1 MTTISDKP
9 ALRTA
14 VYGLGAVTLLAFVVY
29 AANMLL
35 GFASPERDFLVR
47 EWFYNFMTTTAAV
60 VTLAVALTRRDG
72 RLPWVLIGSGLLL
85 WALSDIYWTGFLAKL
100 ESAPFP
106 SVADGGYLAGYVFVM
121 LGVAGLARARVARM
135 RTIEW
140 FDVAIGTLSVAVL
153 GIALLLDYVLSN
165 TSGTPLEVGVALGY
179 PILDLMI
186 LAVAVAAVAL
196 TGWQPGRGL
205 ALVCA
210 GVCIVG
216 IGDAVYT
223 YQSLAGTYD
232 AAAWNNLLWPIG
244 VSVMAVASLQP
255 LPRTRMVVRPEG
267 WRAFASPAIF
277 GLVVFAFLVLSRL
290 EEQSTLLDVLTAVTL
305 AAIVGRIALTFNENR
320 RLVSL
325 LKQDP
330 LTGLGN
336 RSKLMLDL
344 QRLYDERSGAFVLT
358 ILDLDGFKAY
368 NDAFGHPAGDAV
380 LTRLGRQLSETV
392 GDEGSAYRLGGDEF
406 AVLIPGDLAASSGL
420 VTRSV
425 RALSDRGEGF
435 MIGSSAGS
443 AQLPGEA
450 RDPATA
456 IQLADLRMYEDKD
469 TRRPAPGREVE
480 DVLIRIIQ
488 QRSPV
493 LGAHGASVASLATAA
508 AKRLGMADAE
518 RTAIRRAAE
527 LHDIG
532 KIAIP
537 DSILQKPGPL
547 TPEEWEFMRQH
558 TILGERI
565 LSAAP
570 SLAALGKIVRATH
583 ERWDGAGYP
592 DGLAGE
598 EIPLAARII
607 FAADAYDAI
616 TSARP
621 YARQKTPAEAIQ
633 ELLRCAGTWF
643 DPQVVEAVV
652 EAAREVRRR
661 EPGQPVEGV
670 DQDEAG
676 DTLLKEGTSL

>member
-1 MTTISDKP
+1 VTAISDKP

-14 VYGLGAVTLLAFVVY
+14 VYALGAATLLAFVVY

-35 GFASPERDFLVR
+35 GFASPERDFLIR
-47 EWFYNFMTTTAAV
+47 EWFYNFMTGSAAV
-60 VTLAVALTRRDG
+60 VTFAVALTRREG
-72 RLPWVLIGSGLLL
+72 RLPWTLIGFGLLL
-85 WALSDIYWTGFLAKL
+85 WAVSDVYWTAFLATMD
-100 ESAPFP
+100 SPPFP
-106 SVADGGYLAGYVFVM
+106 SVPDGGYLTGYVFVM

-153 GIALLLDYVLSN
+153 GIALLLDYVLAN

-186 LAVAVAAVAL
+186 LAAAVAAVAL

-244 VSVMAVASLQP
+244 VSVMAFASLQP
-255 LPRTRMVVRPEG
+255 SPRTRMVVRPEG
-267 WRAFASPAIF
+267 WRAFASPVIF
-277 GLVVFAFLVLSRL
+277 SLVIFALLVLSRL
-290 EEQSTLLDVLTAVTL
+290 DEHSALLDALTAVTL
-305 AAIVGRIALTFNENR
+305 AAIVIRIALTFNENR
-320 RLVSL
+320 RLVTL
-325 LKQDP
+325 LKQDS
-330 LTGLGN
+330 LTQLGN

-344 QRLYDERSGAFVLT
+344 QRLYEERSGGFVLT
-358 ILDLDGFKAY
+358 VLDLDGFKAY

-380 LTRLGRQLSETV
+380 LTRLGRQLAETV

-406 AVLIPGDLAASSGL
+406 AVLVPGDLAASAEL
-420 VTRSV
+420 VARST
-425 RALSDRGEGF
+425 RALSDHGEGF
-435 MIGSSAGS
+435 QIGSSAGS
-443 AQLPGEA
+443 AELPREA

-488 QRSPV
+488 HRSPG
-493 LGAHGASVASLATAA
+493 LGAHGASVASIATAA
-508 AKRLGMADAE
+508 AKRLGMTDSE
-518 RTAIRRAAE
+518 RIAVRRAAE

-537 DSILQKPGPL
+537 DAILQKPGPL

-570 SLAALGKIVRATH
+570 SLAALGKVVRATH

-598 EIPLAARII
+598 EIPFAARII

-616 TSARP
+616 TTARP
-621 YARQKTPAEAIQ
+621 YARQKTPGEALL
-633 ELLRCAGTWF
+633 ELRRCSGTWF
-643 DPQVVEAVV
+643 DPGVVDAVI
-652 EAAREVRRR
+652 EAATEVRAG
-661 EPGQPVEGV
+661 ESGQPGGGV
-670 DQDEAG
+670 DADQIGKA
-676 DTLLKEGTSL
+676 LLKQGTSF

>member
-1 MTTISDKP
+1 VTVISEKP

-14 VYGLGAVTLLAFVVY
+14 VYALGAATLFAFVVY

-35 GFASPERDFLVR
+35 GFASPERDFLIR
-47 EWFYNFMTTTAAV
+47 EWGYNFMTASAAV
-60 VTLAVALTRRDG
+60 VTFTVALTRRDG
-72 RLPWVLIGSGLLL
+72 RVPWLLIGFGLLL
-85 WALSDIYWTGFLAKL
+85 WAVSDIYWTGFLA
-100 ESAPFP
+100 EMDSPPFP
-106 SVADGGYLAGYVFVM
+106 SLPDGGYLAGYVFVM
-121 LGVAGLARARVARM
+121 VGVAGLARARVARM

-153 GIALLLDYVLSN
+153 GVALLLDYVLAN
-165 TSGTPLEVGVALGY
+165 TAGTPLEVGVALGY

-196 TGWQPGRGL
+196 TGWQPGRGI
-205 ALVCA
+205 ALVCG

-216 IGDAVYT
+216 VGDAVYT

-244 VSVMAVASLQP
+244 VSVMALASLQP

-277 GLVVFAFLVLSRL
+277 GLVVFSFLVLSRL
-290 EEQSTLLDVLTAVTL
+290 EEQSAPLDALTAVTL
-305 AAIVGRIALTFNENR
+305 AAIVARIALTFNENR

-358 ILDLDGFKAY
+358 ILDLDGFKSY

-380 LTRLGRQLSETV
+380 LTRLGRQLAEAV

-406 AVLIPGDLAASSGL
+406 AVLVSGDLTASSAL

-435 MIGSSAGS
+435 LIGSSAGS
-443 AQLPGEA
+443 AELPGEA

-488 QRSPV
+488 QRSPG
-493 LGAHGASVASLATAA
+493 LGVHGASVASLATAA
-508 AKRLGMADAE
+508 AKRLGMADSE

-547 TPEEWEFMRQH
+547 TAEEWEFMRQH

-570 SLAALGKIVRATH
+570 SLAALGKIVRASH

-616 TSARP
+616 TTARP
-621 YARQKTPAEAIQ
+621 YARQKTPAEAIS
-633 ELLRCAGTWF
+633 ELRRCAGTWF
-643 DPQVVEAVV
+643 DPQVVDAVV
-652 EAAREVRRR
+652 EAAREVRQG
-661 EPGQPVEGV
+661 EL
-670 DQDEAG
+670 DQAVGSVNGDGTAEA
-676 DTLLKEGTSL
+676 LVKEGTRL